1 MNEISDFWGLVN
13 NKIVVKIEIANEP
26 ESPFGTG
33 FFVAKNVVCTAMHN
47 VEKQIEYPEIIDV
60 YWNQKKLSVKKIVPS
75 FQHDLVFLILKNVNN
90 DGWLL
95 FDFKTYNLNEE
106 YYGYG
111 FTNTYNQYGEP
122 VSLLYTGE
130 HKTDAG
136 NPLLVFKGDRVLPGM
151 SGGPVINKNSRL
163 LAGMIIISRST
174 DGPIGGR
181 GVSSI
186 YIGSEFMRRCPK
198 EFFASFQS
206 NCLIHYF
213 DVKSTGVI
221 EKYNALIVDYVRYFR
236 KQNKKISAY
245 LNLVP
250 YINYYY
256 GSKGIVNADSYMNV
270 ARWMEEVLEESDVR
284 YFLKVLIN
292 KNRSLG
298 SELIETVINYLSSG
312 ILPLSQEI
320 IKNVKL
326 IQNIK
331 NSSLLVGSSC
341 LRQSILFENEG
352 LLVPF
357 EWDSEDGHKS
367 NSSII
372 EYIFKGIEESKNYII
387 IADPGMGKTTF
398 CIYYF
403 FFLQEQRINN
413 KYEYIPIYVNLREE
427 VLSDNIGSDIWI
439 KEKCIELY
447 GKEIN
452 GYVKD
457 EFSNLIL
464 IFDALDEYLAGC
476 SKRDIDLLF
485 STFVFKKNLH
495 LLITCR
501 MQYFERYL
509 KFHSV
514 IRRFYLLQLHSWN
527 VESQRDY
534 ALIYLSHFGKHK
546 NGIPLDTNDTEM
558 ILFEIRNSLF
568 LQDLSKT
575 PLYFNMLLELY
586 ADSKIKGKKIYKI
599 TNLVELYA
607 QFIEYWLE
615 YEREKISS
623 GYEMI
628 WQYFN
633 SSKISELLS
642 RVSWKYYDDA
652 LYNRC
657 DYSSFTRQ
665 TLEDFLQ
672 ELLHEKRW
680 RKLSEISD
688 ISKITDFIL
697 TRTFLLDGKRIAFLH
712 KSFQE
717 FFVSEYIFNLQISI
731 EDKFEKLIEVHEKL
745 ITPEV
750 SEFLKGQLLRVDK
763 NIVIKRRI
771 FSNLS
776 KILLSGKG
784 NRVARQQMA
793 YHIGLLN
800 IPESVEFLKNYL
812 GVEKDAW
819 IRRGIII
826 GLSFSGDESELHK
839 YVERM
844 YKEREGNGDALENN
858 VNIGFSLTFFGDQPY
873 DDLYP
878 DRDQHLP
885 ACRNT
890 VMRLIYQLSTEIDR
904 PSWRTNL
911 YTLVDLRRNRKESIE
926 DYINTMKLYKENLE
940 HSLEKMIAYDPSI
953 KQWKE
958 IALIRQILVELSNQ

>member
-1 MNEISDFWGLVN
+1 M
-13 NKIVVKIEIANEP
+13 
-26 ESPFGTG
+26 
-33 FFVAKNVVCTAMHN
+33 
-47 VEKQIEYPEIIDV
+47 
-60 YWNQKKLSVKKIVPS
+60 
-75 FQHDLVFLILKNVNN
+75 
-90 DGWLL
+90 
-95 FDFKTYNLNEE
+95 
-106 YYGYG
+106 
-111 FTNTYNQYGEP
+111 
-122 VSLLYTGE
+122 
-130 HKTDAG
+130 
-136 NPLLVFKGDRVLPGM
+136 
-151 SGGPVINKNSRL
+151 
-163 LAGMIIISRST
+163 
-174 DGPIGGR
+174 
-181 GVSSI
+181 
-186 YIGSEFMRRCPK
+186 
-198 EFFASFQS
+198 
-206 NCLIHYF
+206 
-213 DVKSTGVI
+213 
-221 EKYNALIVDYVRYFR
+221 
-236 KQNKKISAY
+236 
-245 LNLVP
+245 
-250 YINYYY
+250 
-256 GSKGIVNADSYMNV
+256 
-270 ARWMEEVLEESDVR
+270 
-284 YFLKVLIN
+284 
-292 KNRSLG
+292 
-298 SELIETVINYLSSG
+298 
-312 ILPLSQEI
+312 
-320 IKNVKL
+320 
-326 IQNIK
+326 
-331 NSSLLVGSSC
+331 
-341 LRQSILFENEG
+341 
-352 LLVPF
+352 
-357 EWDSEDGHKS
+357 
-367 NSSII
+367 
-372 EYIFKGIEESKNYII
+372 
-387 IADPGMGKTTF
+387 
-398 CIYYF
+398 
-403 FFLQEQRINN
+403 
-413 KYEYIPIYVNLREE
+413 
-427 VLSDNIGSDIWI
+427 
-439 KEKCIELY
+439 
-447 GKEIN
+447 
-452 GYVKD
+452 
-457 EFSNLIL
+457 
-464 IFDALDEYLAGC
+464 
-476 SKRDIDLLF
+476 
-485 STFVFKKNLH
+485 
-495 LLITCR
+495 
-501 MQYFERYL
+501 
-509 KFHSV
+509 
-514 IRRFYLLQLHSWN
+514 
-527 VESQRDY
+527 
-534 ALIYLSHFGKHK
+534 
-546 NGIPLDTNDTEM
+546 
-558 ILFEIRNSLF
+558 
-568 LQDLSKT
+568 
-575 PLYFNMLLELY
+575 
-586 ADSKIKGKKIYKI
+586 
-599 TNLVELYA
+599 YA